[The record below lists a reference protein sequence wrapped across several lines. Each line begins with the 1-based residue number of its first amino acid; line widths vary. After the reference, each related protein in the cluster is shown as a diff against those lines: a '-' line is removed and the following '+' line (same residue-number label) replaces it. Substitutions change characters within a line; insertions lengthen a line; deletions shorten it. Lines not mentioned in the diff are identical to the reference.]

1 MDAAFEKNAIQKERL
16 VPPKFIAHVASS
28 PWYSSIDC

>member
-1 MDAAFEKNAIQKERL
+1 MDAAFEINVIQKERL

-28 PWYSSIDC
+28 PLVF